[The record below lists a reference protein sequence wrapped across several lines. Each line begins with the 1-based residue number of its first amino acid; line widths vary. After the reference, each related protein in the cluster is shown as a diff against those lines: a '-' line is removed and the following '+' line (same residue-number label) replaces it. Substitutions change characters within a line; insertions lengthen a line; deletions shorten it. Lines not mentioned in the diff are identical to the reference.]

1 MTVTTQNST
10 QYAIQTG
17 QPQPTTINEAYNT
30 YSKVRFFEVNF
41 TQSGLGSDGS
51 TARLI
56 KLPAGKVAYLQ
67 HLSRL
72 KVSDFGT
79 SRTLDVGWAAYK
91 DRITRAAVVAD
102 PDGIHTDAVVS
113 GGASEFSP
121 GDALASGVKAFDSFA
136 GVTITATVDN
146 GSIPDG
152 ATIDGIIAI
161 GVE

>member
-1 MTVTTQNST
+1 MTVTVQNST

-17 QPQPTTINEAYNT
+17 QPQPLTINEAHNT

-51 TARLI
+51 SARLI

-72 KVSDFGT
+72 KVSDCGT
-79 SRTLDVGWAAYK
+79 SRTLDIGWAAYK
-91 DRITRAAVVAD
+91 DRITRATVAASAA
-102 PDGIHTDAVVS
+102 GIHADADVS
-113 GGASEFSP
+113 GAAEFSP
-121 GDALASGVKAFDSFA
+121 GDQLASGVKEFDSFA
-136 GVTITATVDN
+136 GVTITATIDN
-146 GSIPDG
+146 GSIPDA
-152 ATIDGIIAI
+152 ATINGIICC